1 MIISLI
7 AAIDNHGGIG
17 KDGRLPWHLSAD
29 LQRFKLLTMGHFL
42 VMGRKTFEAIGKP
55 LPGRRM
61 IIVTRNKAYHPD
73 NCLVA
78 SSIELAIDL
87 AEKYLETEVFIIGGG
102 EVFKQSMVLAD
113 KIYLTS
119 VNTVANADVF
129 FPEIDLTEWKLTEC
143 EEKPQDEQNEYASK
157 FSIFIKTKR

>member
-1 MIISLI
+1 LIISLI

-78 SSIELAIDL
+78 SSIEHAIDL
-87 AEKYLETEVFIIGGG
+87 AEKYLEAEVFIIGGG
-102 EVFKQSMVLAD
+102 EVFKQAMILAD
-113 KIYLTS
+113 KIYLTC
-119 VNTVANADVF
+119 VNTNANADVF
-129 FPEIDLTEWKLTEC
+129 FPKIDLTKWELIDC
-143 EEKPQDEQNEYASK
+143 EVNPQDEQNEYASK